1 MEQETNELGEVYNWE
16 YVPVNLTTWDDASK
30 QWDSTGANQPW
41 DTYGNEGSWKVSTK
55 RTLNFGVETSS
66 LLQRHTKD
74 YITFLDATFD
84 NEKVVLNDVEFLDG
98 GLSLEELRE
107 KATLGTPIEY
117 EDARPLYAGEY
128 TYQKAIVGIR
138 MRTYNLN
145 TKLGFYK
152 AKLNIDVEDI
162 VDRGSVEVTSTDPS
176 NPTKV
181 TYHKLYYTT
190 PEEIMF
196 NITEFTEPCTVEVL
210 TKTEKEFTFMLKS
223 TINKD
228 TYVTGTVSWLATG
241 Y

>member
-1 MEQETNELGEVYNWE
+1 MEETNELGEVYNWE
-16 YVPVNLTTWDDASK
+16 FVPAKLTSWDDAGK
-30 QWDSTGANQPW
+30 QWDSIGANQPW
-41 DTYGNEGSWKVSTK
+41 DTFGNEGGWVVSTK
-55 RTLNFGVETSS
+55 RTLNLNTETESRLDRFTKEYLS
-66 LLQRHTKD
+66 L
-74 YITFLDATFD
+74 IDASFN
-84 NEKVVLNDVEFLDG
+84 NEKVVMNDVEFLDG
-98 GLSLEELRE
+98 GLSLDEIRE
-107 KATLGTPIEY
+107 MAKKGTPIEY
-117 EDARPLYAGEY
+117 EDARPLVAGEY

-152 AKLNIDVEDI
+152 AKLSIDVEDI
-162 VDRGSVEVTSTDPS
+162 VDRGTVEVTSTDPA

-181 TYHKLYYTT
+181 SYHKLYYNV

-223 TINKD
+223 TVNKD
-228 TYVTGTVSWLATG
+228 TYVTGKVSWLATG

>member
-1 MEQETNELGEVYNWE
+1 MEETNELGEVYNWE
-16 YVPVNLTTWDDASK
+16 FVPAKLTSWDDAGK
-30 QWDSTGANQPW
+30 QWDSIGVNQPW
-41 DTYGNEGSWKVSTK
+41 DTFGNEGGWVVSTK
-55 RTLNFGVETSS
+55 RTLNLNTETESCLDRFTKEYLS
-66 LLQRHTKD
+66 L
-74 YITFLDATFD
+74 IDAAFN
-84 NEKVVLNDVEFLDG
+84 NEKVVMNDVEFLDG
-98 GLSLEELRE
+98 GLSLDEIRE
-107 KATLGTPIEY
+107 MAKKGTPIEY
-117 EDARPLYAGEY
+117 EDARPLVAGEY

-152 AKLNIDVEDI
+152 AKLSIDVEDI
-162 VDRGSVEVTSTDPS
+162 VDRGTVEVTSTDPA

-181 TYHKLYYTT
+181 SYHKLYYNV

-223 TINKD
+223 TVNKD
-228 TYVTGTVSWLATG
+228 TYVTGKVSWLATG

>member
-1 MEQETNELGEVYNWE
+1 MEETNELGEVYNWE
-16 YVPVNLTTWDDASK
+16 FVPAKLTSWDDVGK

-41 DTYGNEGSWKVSTK
+41 DTFGNEGGWVVSTK
-55 RTLNFGVETSS
+55 RTLNLNTETESRLDRFTKEYLS
-66 LLQRHTKD
+66 L
-74 YITFLDATFD
+74 IDAAFN
-84 NEKVVLNDVEFLDG
+84 NEKVVMNDVEFLDG
-98 GLSLEELRE
+98 GLSLDEIRE
-107 KATLGTPIEY
+107 MAKKGTPIEY
-117 EDARPLYAGEY
+117 EDARPLVAGEY

-152 AKLNIDVEDI
+152 AKLSIDVEDI
-162 VDRGSVEVTSTDPS
+162 VDRGTVEVTSTDPA

-181 TYHKLYYTT
+181 SYHKLYYNV

-223 TINKD
+223 TVNKD
-228 TYVTGTVSWLATG
+228 TYVTGKVSWLATG

>member
-1 MEQETNELGEVYNWE
+1 MEETNELGEVYNWE
-16 YVPVNLTTWDDASK
+16 FVPAKLTSWDDAGK
-30 QWDSTGANQPW
+30 QWDSTGVNQPW
-41 DTYGNEGSWKVSTK
+41 DTFGNEGGWVVSTK
-55 RTLNFGVETSS
+55 RTLNLNTETESRLDRFTKEYLS
-66 LLQRHTKD
+66 L
-74 YITFLDATFD
+74 IDAAFN
-84 NEKVVLNDVEFLDG
+84 NEKVVMNDVEFLDG
-98 GLSLEELRE
+98 GLSLDEIRE
-107 KATLGTPIEY
+107 MAKKGTPIEY
-117 EDARPLYAGEY
+117 EDARPLVAGEY

-152 AKLNIDVEDI
+152 AKLSIDVEDI
-162 VDRGSVEVTSTDPS
+162 VDRGTVEVTSTDPA

-181 TYHKLYYTT
+181 SYHKLYYNV

-223 TINKD
+223 TVNKD
-228 TYVTGTVSWLATG
+228 TYVTGKVSWLATG

>member
-1 MEQETNELGEVYNWE
+1 MEETNELGEVYNWE
-16 YVPVNLTTWDDASK
+16 FVPAKLTSWDDAGK

-41 DTYGNEGSWKVSTK
+41 DTFGNEGGWVVSTK
-55 RTLNFGVETSS
+55 RTLNLNTETESRLDRFTKEYLS
-66 LLQRHTKD
+66 L
-74 YITFLDATFD
+74 IDAAFN
-84 NEKVVLNDVEFLDG
+84 NEKVVMNDVEFLDE
-98 GLSLEELRE
+98 GLSLDEIRE
-107 KATLGTPIEY
+107 MAKKGTPIEY
-117 EDARPLYAGEY
+117 EDARPLVAGEY

-138 MRTYNLN
+138 MRTYNLD

-152 AKLNIDVEDI
+152 AKLSIDVEDI
-162 VDRGSVEVTSTDPS
+162 VDRGTVEVTSTDPA

-181 TYHKLYYTT
+181 SYHKLYYNV

-223 TINKD
+223 TVNKD
-228 TYVTGTVSWLATG
+228 TYVTGKVSWLATG

>member
-1 MEQETNELGEVYNWE
+1 MEETNELGEVYNWE
-16 YVPVNLTTWDDASK
+16 FVPAKLTSWDDAGK

-41 DTYGNEGSWKVSTK
+41 DTFGNEGGWVVSTK
-55 RTLNFGVETSS
+55 RTLNLNTETESRLDRFTKEYLS
-66 LLQRHTKD
+66 L
-74 YITFLDATFD
+74 IDAAFN
-84 NEKVVLNDVEFLDG
+84 NEKVVMNDVEFLDG
-98 GLSLEELRE
+98 GLSLDEIRE
-107 KATLGTPIEY
+107 MAKKGNPIEY
-117 EDARPLYAGEY
+117 EDARPLVAGEY

-152 AKLNIDVEDI
+152 AKLSIDVEDI
-162 VDRGSVEVTSTDPS
+162 VDRGTVEVTSTDPA

-181 TYHKLYYTT
+181 SYHKLYYNV

-223 TINKD
+223 TVNKD
-228 TYVTGTVSWLATG
+228 TYVTGKVSWLATG